1 MGQLSRRDAR
11 RLKLNAHLGKAD
23 CQVSERWLQFP
34 RSGPKYSEGTFLMVN
49 VMTTNETGK
58 ERKICELI
66 LIKEQLQYI
75 LDQIET
81 K

>member
-1 MGQLSRRDAR
+1 
-11 RLKLNAHLGKAD
+11 
-23 CQVSERWLQFP
+23 
-34 RSGPKYSEGTFLMVN
+34 MVN